1 MAGIRMHLN
10 DSIHFITN
18 RCEQE
23 QFLMLPSQTIN
34 QLIGAWFARSLC
46 LFGDG
51 LEIFAFIFLGNHFHL
66 LCRDTKGA
74 LAQFLGYFQ
83 GNLARAVNK
92 ELGRHGKFFSREYDD
107 VIVSGEKEFL
117 NRYVYILCNA
127 VKAGL
132 VERAEQW
139 MGWSSLQA
147 AIDGTAYRFELL
159 NATKYY
165 KARRFGKKANRADF
179 VETWEFELTAPPMW
193 EGKSAKQRARHIEE
207 LVGAAQRQYAIERQ
221 GKPVLGIKGI
231 KRQKPT
237 DRPKSP
243 ARKPRIKFMC
253 FDKAEL
259 GELLD
264 GYRQFVGGYRE
275 IMGAFHKAAQDRR
288 RPPVEW
294 PVGSYPP
301 SCIRPIGCARA
312 A

>member
-1 MAGIRMHLN
+1 MAGIRMHVK

-23 QFLMLPSQTIN
+23 QFLMLPSAKIN
-34 QLIGAWFARSLC
+34 QIIGAWFARSLR

-51 LEIFAFIFLGNHFHL
+51 LDIFAFIFLGNHFHL
-66 LCRDTKGA
+66 LCRDTKGT

-83 GNLARAVNK
+83 GNLARAINK
-92 ELGRHGKFFSREYDD
+92 ELLRHGKFFSREYDD

-117 NRYVYILCNA
+117 NRYAYVLCNA

-139 MGWSSLQA
+139 LGWSSLQGA
-147 AIDGTAYRFELL
+147 LQGTSYRFDLL

-165 KARRFGKKANRADF
+165 KAGRFGKKAKREDY
-179 VETWEFELTAPPMW
+179 VETWEFELAAPPMW
-193 EGKSAKQRARHIEE
+193 EGLSAEQRARNIED
-207 LVGAAQRQYAIERQ
+207 LVRAGERQYEVERQ
-221 GKPVLGIKGI
+221 GKPVLGLKGI
-231 KRQKPT
+231 QRQKPT

-243 ARKPRIKFMC
+243 SRKPRIRFMC
-253 FDKAEL
+253 FDNVALAEL
-259 GELLD
+259 FE
-264 GYRQFVGGYRE
+264 GYRQFAGGYRE
-275 IMGAFHKAAQDRR
+275 TLSAFRKAAQSRKR
-288 RPPVEW
+288 QLVEW

-301 SCIRPIGCARA
+301 SCIRPIGYAGA